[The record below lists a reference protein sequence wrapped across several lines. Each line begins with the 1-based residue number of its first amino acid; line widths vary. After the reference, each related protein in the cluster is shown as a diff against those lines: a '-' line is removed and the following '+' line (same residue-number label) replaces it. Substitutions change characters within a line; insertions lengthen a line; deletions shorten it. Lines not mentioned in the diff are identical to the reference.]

1 MLLIAATIVNA
12 KPTQKSIASTP
23 KQQPR
28 QPRQPNQLL
37 TANLK
42 EKSIF
47 LLELKWSDK
56 ATKIVKLESLGDI
69 DEDCFYKGS
78 YIEDSDSTILITGC
92 ELKNIL
98 IQSPIFG
105 DYLGTITVNGT
116 FKVSEEAP
124 LYDDALENPDWPTVA
139 IPEDDALE
147 KCECEYGDV
156 ECLINCLESTIRTE
170 NQRKKRSDDYYS
182 SDCECGDD
190 DACWEDFV
198 QTGECPLTRPKFDYS
213 GECECREDDS
223 CWEDFLQT
231 GECPLTR
238 PEFECECEDWDK
250 ECWTFCLVSTVTNAK
265 ETETANEFGQNFISK
280 IWAILKKIFGFGSSK
295 EDYLTEYALENPEF
309 EGDTECECED
319 GDDECWINCLESTI
333 TNAKLYGNEYSYFIS
348 IIFKILKKI
357 FKIFT
362 KTG

>member
-1 MLLIAATIVNA
+1 MWID
-12 KPTQKSIASTP
+12 KHSDPKSYFWRLFGHHHC
-23 KQQPR
+23 Q
-28 QPRQPNQLL
+28 
-37 TANLK
+37 
-42 EKSIF
+42 
-47 LLELKWSDK
+47 W
-56 ATKIVKLESLGDI
+56 
-69 DEDCFYKGS
+69 
-78 YIEDSDSTILITGC
+78 
-92 ELKNIL
+92 NI
-98 IQSPIFG
+98 
-105 DYLGTITVNGT
+105 
-116 FKVSEEAP
+116 KVSEEAP

-190 DACWEDFV
+190 DA
-198 QTGECPLTRPKFDYS
+198 
-213 GECECREDDS
+213 

-333 TNAKLYGNEYSYFIS
+333 TNAKLYGHEFGQNFIS
-348 IIFKILKKI
+348 KIWAILKKI
-357 FKIFT
+357 FGFF
-362 KTG
+362 G

>member
-1 MLLIAATIVNA
+1 LVLSEFHQTKMNSTSLKFMLLIAATIVNA

-116 FKVSEEAP
+116 FKVSEDAP
-124 LYDDALENPDWPTVA
+124 LINDALENPDWNPTSNNVT
-139 IPEDDALE
+139 IPEEPSVDIGAE
-147 KCECEYGDV
+147 TT
-156 ECLINCLESTIRTE
+156 INPIE
-170 NQRKKRSDDYYS
+170 
-182 SDCECGDD
+182 DCDCGD
-190 DACWEDFV
+190 
-198 QTGECPLTRPKFDYS
+198 
-213 GECECREDDS
+213 
-223 CWEDFLQT
+223 
-231 GECPLTR
+231 
-238 PEFECECEDWDK
+238 
-250 ECWTFCLVSTVTNAK
+250 N
-265 ETETANEFGQNFISK
+265 
-280 IWAILKKIFGFGSSK
+280 
-295 EDYLTEYALENPEF
+295 
-309 EGDTECECED
+309 
-319 GDDECWINCLESTI
+319 DDECWEKCLSNTETSDMDCGCGD
-333 TNAKLYGNEYSYFIS
+333 NDDKCWEKCLDSMV
-348 IIFKILKKI
+348 
-357 FKIFT
+357 
-362 KTG
+362 

>member
-28 QPRQPNQLL
+28 QPRQLL

-56 ATKIVKLESLGDI
+56 ATTIVKLESLGDI

-124 LYDDALENPDWPTVA
+124 LIDDALENPDWNPTSS
-139 IPEDDALE
+139 EDDALE
-147 KCECEYGDV
+147 KCECE
-156 ECLINCLESTIRTE
+156 
-170 NQRKKRSDDYYS
+170 
-182 SDCECGDD
+182 
-190 DACWEDFV
+190 
-198 QTGECPLTRPKFDYS
+198 
-213 GECECREDDS
+213 
-223 CWEDFLQT
+223 
-231 GECPLTR
+231 
-238 PEFECECEDWDK
+238 DWD
-250 ECWTFCLVSTVTNAK
+250 V
-265 ETETANEFGQNFISK
+265 
-280 IWAILKKIFGFGSSK
+280 
-295 EDYLTEYALENPEF
+295 
-309 EGDTECECED
+309 
-319 GDDECWINCLESTI
+319 ECWINCLESTI
-333 TNAKLYGNEYSYFIS
+333 WTENQRKKRSDYDYSDYPLPDYPDADNYPNPS
-348 IIFKILKKI
+348 DY
-357 FKIFT
+357 
-362 KTG
+362 

>member
-1 MLLIAATIVNA
+1 MVF
-12 KPTQKSIASTP
+12 S
-23 KQQPR
+23 
-28 QPRQPNQLL
+28 
-37 TANLK
+37 
-42 EKSIF
+42 
-47 LLELKWSDK
+47 
-56 ATKIVKLESLGDI
+56 
-69 DEDCFYKGS
+69 
-78 YIEDSDSTILITGC
+78 STILITGC

-156 ECLINCLESTIRTE
+156 ECLINCLESTIQTE

-190 DACWEDFV
+190 DA
-198 QTGECPLTRPKFDYS
+198 
-213 GECECREDDS
+213 

-250 ECWTFCLVSTVTNAK
+250 ECWTFCLECLQTGVCPDRQLL
-265 ETETANEFGQNFISK
+265 TANLEEKSIFMLELKWSDEATK
-280 IWAILKKIFGFGSSK
+280 IVK
-295 EDYLTEYALENPEF
+295 
-309 EGDTECECED
+309 
-319 GDDECWINCLESTI
+319 LESVGDI
-333 TNAKLYGNEYSYFIS
+333 DEDCFYEGSYIEDS
-348 IIFKILKKI
+348 DR
-357 FKIFT
+357 
-362 KTG
+362 

>member
-1 MLLIAATIVNA
+1 MMFFEKCECEYRDVECLINCLESTIRTENQRKKRSDDYYSSDCECGDDDACWEDFLQTGECPLTRPEFECECEDWDKECWTFCLECLQTGVC
-12 KPTQKSIASTP
+12 PD
-23 KQQPR
+23 R
-28 QPRQPNQLL
+28 QLL

-56 ATKIVKLESLGDI
+56 ETKIVKLESLGDI

-116 FKVSEEAP
+116 FKVPEEAP

-139 IPEDDALE
+139 ITEDFALE

-156 ECLINCLESTIRTE
+156 ECLINCLESTIQTE

-190 DACWEDFV
+190 DACWEDFL
-198 QTGECPLTRPKFDYS
+198 QTGECPVTRPESDYYS
-213 GECECREDDS
+213 SECECGEDDS

-231 GECPLTR
+231 GECPVTH
-238 PEFECECEDWDK
+238 PEFECEEWDK
-250 ECWTFCLVSTVTNAK
+250 ECWKF
-265 ETETANEFGQNFISK
+265 
-280 IWAILKKIFGFGSSK
+280 
-295 EDYLTEYALENPEF
+295 
-309 EGDTECECED
+309 
-319 GDDECWINCLESTI
+319 
-333 TNAKLYGNEYSYFIS
+333 
-348 IIFKILKKI
+348 
-357 FKIFT
+357 
-362 KTG
+362 